1 MIGRIIAGRYEF
13 VKYLGGGGMSNVYLA
28 KDKILNRDVAV
39 KVINIPPYEKEKAV
53 ERFEREVQNTTILSH
68 SNVVNVL
75 DVEEDDNCYYLVME
89 YIEGPTLKEYLCK
102 EGKLS
107 ADEAVEMTLQILK
120 GIAHAHHHRIIH
132 RDIKP
137 QNILMTKNGTL
148 KILDFGIAR
157 ALSETALTE
166 TNHVMGSVQYL
177 SPEQAKGQSTDES
190 SDIYS
195 IGIVLYELLTGHP
208 PFNGETPVSVA
219 IKHIQEELPS
229 IRKERPSIPQSIE
242 NVIMKATRKEKSQR
256 YRDTNEMYYD
266 LLTALDDERKDELPR
281 YDSDSDTKTM
291 PVIKAD
297 EEESDTKTVPIATT
311 QQNANA
317 QQQNMETN
325 KPKRKRN
332 KWLIVFVPILL
343 LCMLVGAIGFALTA
357 PKYVDV
363 PNLLGKSRGEA
374 LALIDEK
381 GLSKGKITEAYSNSF
396 KEGEVMKV
404 TPKVGSKVKEMTKVD
419 LVISQ
424 GVKTFTVEDYVGKSA
439 DKTKKQLEKQGFESV
454 RIKEQYD
461 KAENGTVINQNIEP
475 GSKVVPKDTM
485 IILTKSIGVKQ
496 EYVKDYTGEEI
507 SKATSELEALGFKV
521 EQSEVESDEPADT
534 IVKQSFKDGQLPVES
549 TIYFDVSKGEDK
561 DSNSDKSDKSDKSD
575 DKDKKDDSDDN
586 ARDKTYTQSV
596 YIPFTGSDSKKGQ
609 KVEIFVKDK
618 SNDIKK
624 VADSFTIKKDTTR
637 SINFTIPKGESAEYR
652 VEVDGKEVES
662 NTIDYDDF

>member
-219 IKHIQEELPS
+219 IKHIQEEFPS

-242 NVIMKATRKEKSQR
+242 NVIMKATRKEKSLR

-281 YDSDSDTKTM
+281 YDSNSDTKTM

-311 QQNANA
+311 QQDANA
-317 QQQNMETN
+317 QQQNTETN

-461 KAENGTVINQNIEP
+461 KAANGTVINQNIEP

-561 DSNSDKSDKSDKSD
+561 DSDSDKSD
-575 DKDKKDDSDDN
+575 DKDKKDDNNDN

-618 SNDIKK
+618 SNNIKK

-652 VEVDGKEVES
+652 VEVDGKEIES

>member
-424 GVKTFTVEDYVGKSA
+424 GVKTFTVEDYAGKSA

-561 DSNSDKSDKSDKSD
+561 DSNSDKSDKSD